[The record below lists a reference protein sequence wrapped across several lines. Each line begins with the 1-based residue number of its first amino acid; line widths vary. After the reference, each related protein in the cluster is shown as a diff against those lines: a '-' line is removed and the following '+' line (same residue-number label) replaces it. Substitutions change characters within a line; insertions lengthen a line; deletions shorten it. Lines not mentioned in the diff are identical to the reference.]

1 MDLNLGA
8 FSLSL
13 KVKDIQVSLDFYTKL
28 GFRIIGGERDQNWL
42 ILKSGDCVIGL
53 FEGMFDKNML
63 TFNPGWNQ
71 SGENTEPFDD
81 VRNIQEELILS
92 GIKITK
98 SVDEDTVGP
107 GYFSIED
114 PDGNPILFDQ
124 HR

>member
-8 FSLSL
+8 FSMSL
-13 KVKDIQVSLDFYTKL
+13 KVKDIQASFDFYSKL
-28 GFRIIGGERDQNWL
+28 GFQIIGGELEQKWL

-53 FEGMFDKNML
+53 FEGMFEKNML

-81 VRNIQEELILS
+81 IRNIQKELLS
-92 GIKITK
+92 NGIEI
-98 SVDEDTVGP
+98 SMLVDEESVGP
-107 GYFSIED
+107 GYFTIED

>member
-1 MDLNLGA
+1 MNMNLGA

-13 KVKDIQVSLDFYTKL
+13 KVKDIQVSFDFYAKL
-28 GFRIIGGERDQNWL
+28 GFQTIGGDLNQKWL

-53 FEGMFDKNML
+53 FEGMFDMNML

-81 VRNIQEELILS
+81 VRKIQKELQSS
-92 GIKITK
+92 GIEIV
-98 SVDEDTVGP
+98 SFVDADSEGP
-107 GYFSIED
+107 GYFTIAD
-114 PDGNPILFDQ
+114 PDGNLILFDQ

>member
-13 KVKDIQVSLDFYTKL
+13 KVKDILISLDFYTKL
-28 GFRIIGGERDQNWL
+28 GFRIIGGELDQKWL

-81 VRNIQEELILS
+81 VRNIQEELLS
-92 GIKITK
+92 NGIKITK
-98 SVDEDTVGP
+98 SVVEDSVGP
-107 GYFSIED
+107 GYFTIED